1 MLRKISRRKLTLM
14 LMKKMKKNRI
24 FLISK
29 ELLKKIRNNMVVVKE
44 AKDTP
49 ILVIVFQKRNLLKI
63 QALRK
68 ENQIEEIF

>member
-1 MLRKISRRKLTLM
+1 M

-68 ENQIEEIF
+68 ENQIEENF